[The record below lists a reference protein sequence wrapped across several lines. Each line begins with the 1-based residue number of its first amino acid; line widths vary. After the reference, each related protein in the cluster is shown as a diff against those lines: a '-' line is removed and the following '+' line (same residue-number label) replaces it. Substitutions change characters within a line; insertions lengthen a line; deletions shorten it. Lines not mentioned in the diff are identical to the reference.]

1 MKKHIRGLIVLA
13 SLCSITA
20 PAWAQGDAA
29 FPTKPIRLIVPSPA
43 GGEPDTL
50 ARLVAQQ
57 MSADLRQPVI
67 VENKAGA
74 GGLIGIA
81 ALANSKPDGYTIGVS
96 YQAALSL
103 SPHLL
108 VKKLFDPLTDIAGI
122 GLISVSGNALM
133 VPAKSPISS
142 YADLVQRA
150 KASPGTMN
158 FGSWGDG
165 SAGHISGEIMKRYA
179 GISMQHVAYK
189 GSSEALMGMLAGDL
203 DATFGGWA
211 LASAQAKAGAVRVLA
226 VTSPERA
233 SMFPDAPTF
242 QELGI
247 PFGLN
252 SWYGVVAPAGVPA
265 AVVQRLQASV
275 EKAVGQESVAAS
287 LKAMGMQP
295 QSSTAA
301 QLQQRV
307 KNDYEVW
314 GKEISAAGIKPR

>member
-1 MKKHIRGLIVLA
+1 MKKHIGKLIVLA
-13 SLCSITA
+13 SLCSLTA
-20 PAWAQGDAA
+20 VASAQDNAGYPAR
-29 FPTKPIRLIVPSPA
+29 PIRLIVPSPA

-57 MSADLRQPVI
+57 MSADLRQPVV
-67 VENKAGA
+67 VENKPGA
-74 GGLIGIA
+74 GGLVGIA
-81 ALANSKPDGYTIGVS
+81 ALANAKPDGYTIGVS
-96 YQAALSL
+96 YQAALAL

-108 VKKLFDPLTDIAGI
+108 VKKLFDPLTDIAPV
-122 GLISVSGNALM
+122 GLVSVSGNALM

-142 YADLVQRA
+142 FGDLVKHA
-150 KASPGTMN
+150 KANPGKMN

-165 SAGHISGEIMKRYA
+165 SAGHISGEIMKRSA
-179 GISMQHVAYK
+179 GIEMQHVAYK
-189 GSSEALMGMLAGDL
+189 GSSEALMAMLAGDM

-233 SMFPDAPTF
+233 AAFPEAPTF

-252 SWYGVVAPAGVPA
+252 SWYGIIAPAGVPPA
-265 AVVQRLQASV
+265 IIQRLERSV
-275 EKAVGQESVAAS
+275 KMAVAQPPVAAGLTS
-287 LKAMGMQP
+287 MGMLP

-301 QLQQRV
+301 QLGDRIR
-307 KNDYEVW
+307 NDYQIW
-314 GKEISAAGIKPR
+314 GKAITDVGIQPR

>member
-1 MKKHIRGLIVLA
+1 MKKHIRGMIVLA
-13 SLCSITA
+13 SLCSMVA
-20 PAWAQGDAA
+20 PVLAQSDAA

-57 MSADLRQPVI
+57 MSADLGQPVI

-108 VKKLFDPLTDIAGI
+108 TKKLFDPLTDVIGI
-122 GLISVSGNALM
+122 GLISVSGNAL
-133 VPAKSPISS
+133 VVSAKSPVSS

-150 KASPGTMN
+150 KADPGAMN

-165 SAGHISGEIMKRYA
+165 SAGHISGEIMKRHA
-179 GISMQHVAYK
+179 DINIQHVAYK

-203 DATFGGWA
+203 DATFAGWA
-211 LASAQAKAGAVRVLA
+211 LASAQAKAGAVRIVA

-233 SMFPDAPTF
+233 GMFPDAPTF
-242 QELGI
+242 KELGI

-252 SWYGVVAPAGVPA
+252 SWYGVIAPAGVPA
-265 AVVQRLQASV
+265 SIVQRLQTSV
-275 EKAVGQESVAAS
+275 KKAVDQDSVAAS
-287 LKAMGMQP
+287 LRAMGMQP
-295 QSSTAA
+295 QSSSAA
-301 QLQQRV
+301 ELQQRI
-307 KNDYEVW
+307 KNDYDIW

>member
-1 MKKHIRGLIVLA
+1 MKRHIRGLIVLA
-13 SLCSITA
+13 SLCSFAA
-20 PAWAQGDAA
+20 PALGQSDAA
-29 FPTKPIRLIVPSPA
+29 YPTKPIKLIVPSPA

-57 MSADLRQPVI
+57 VSADLQQPVI
-67 VENKAGA
+67 VENKPGA

-103 SPHLL
+103 WPHLL
-108 VKKLFDPLTDIAGI
+108 AKKLFNPLTDITGI

-133 VPAKSPISS
+133 VPAKSPVSS
-142 YADLVQRA
+142 YADFVQRA
-150 KASPGTMN
+150 KNSPGTMN

-165 SAGHISGEIMKRYA
+165 SAGHISGEIMKRHA
-179 GISMQHVAYK
+179 GISIQHVAYK
-189 GSSEALMGMLAGDL
+189 GSSEALMGMLAGDI

-211 LASAQAKAGAVRVLA
+211 LASAQVKAGAVRVLA

-252 SWYGVVAPAGVPA
+252 SWYGVIAPAGVPA
-265 AVVQRLQASV
+265 HVVQRLQASV
-275 EKAVGQESVAAS
+275 AKAVSQESVATG

-295 QSSTAA
+295 RTSTADE
-301 QLQQRV
+301 LQQRIRT
-307 KNDYEVW
+307 DYEVW
-314 GKEISAAGIKPR
+314 GKEISSTDIKPR

>member
-1 MKKHIRGLIVLA
+1 M
-13 SLCSITA
+13 
-20 PAWAQGDAA
+20 
-29 FPTKPIRLIVPSPA
+29 IVPSPA

-57 MSADLRQPVI
+57 MSANLGQPVI
-67 VENKAGA
+67 VENKPGA

-81 ALANSKPDGYTIGVS
+81 AMAYSKPDGYTIGVS
-96 YQAALSL
+96 YQAALAL

-108 VKKLFDPLTDIAGI
+108 AKKLFDPLTDIAPI

-133 VPAKSPISS
+133 VPANSPISS
-142 YADLVQRA
+142 FADLVNRA
-150 KASPGTMN
+150 KASPGSMN

-165 SAGHISGEIMKRYA
+165 SAGHISGEIMKRA
-179 GISMQHVAYK
+179 TGIDIQHVAYK

-203 DATFGGWA
+203 AATFGGWA

-226 VTSPERA
+226 VTSPKRA

-252 SWYGVVAPAGVPA
+252 SWYGVIAPAGVSA
-265 AVVQRLQASV
+265 AVVSRLEASV
-275 EKAVGQESVAAS
+275 AQAVKQDSVAKGLTS
-287 LKAMGMQP
+287 MGMLP
-295 QSSTAA
+295 QTSTAE
-301 QLQQRV
+301 QLGQRIRT
-307 KNDYEVW
+307 DYEVW
-314 GKEISAAGIKPR
+314 GKDIAAVGIEPR

>member
-1 MKKHIRGLIVLA
+1 MKKHIRGLIVFA
-13 SLCSITA
+13 SLCCVTA
-20 PAWAQGDAA
+20 PAWAQSDAA

-165 SAGHISGEIMKRYA
+165 SAGHISGEIMKRHA
-179 GISMQHVAYK
+179 NISIQHVAYK
-189 GSSEALMGMLAGDL
+189 GSSEALMGMLGGDL

-211 LASAQAKAGAVRVLA
+211 LASAQAKAGAVRILA

-242 QELGI
+242 LELGI

-252 SWYGVVAPAGVPA
+252 SWYGVIAPAGVPA
-265 AVVQRLQASV
+265 PIVQRLQASV
-275 EKAVGQESVAAS
+275 ERAVGQESVAAS
-287 LKAMGMQP
+287 LKSMGMQP

-301 QLQQRV
+301 ELQQRI